1 MLGSLRFALAM
12 AVAFSHMG
20 LTPDFHFGSMAVVVF
35 YLIAGYVMTHSFSV
49 NFDGRLSRAPAF
61 YLDRFFRIYPL
72 YALSLLLIW
81 AFCRLSGYG
90 VLYTD
95 WRSMVAN
102 LGLLQLNSHPTIMN
116 PASWSLGTEVQFYL
130 LLPLLAYWRPLK
142 YALLPLSYAVF
153 LAATFGVIDTQTW
166 SYKLL
171 PGTLFVFIL
180 GSVLYDLARDPA
192 DRRSRMIV
200 LSMVAVGA
208 VHLAVMSCFPAHAEA
223 RYSLESLS
231 GLLTGIA
238 LLYLLGTV
246 KPSHRG
252 LDDWLGKLSYP
263 IFLSHVVVLYAFD
276 YLRLHGAFAPN
287 LRGAVALQLLATMA
301 FSVPLV
307 WFDDY
312 FQRWRK
318 RLQQRRAQAP
328 AAAPAAATA
337 AA

>member
-1 MLGSLRFALAM
+1 
-12 AVAFSHMG
+12 
-20 LTPDFHFGSMAVVVF
+20 
-35 YLIAGYVMTHSFSV
+35 
-49 NFDGRLSRAPAF
+49 
-61 YLDRFFRIYPL
+61 L

-130 LLPLLAYWRPLK
+130 LLPLLAYWLPLK

-208 VHLAVMSCFPAHAEA
+208 VHLAAMSCFPAHAEA

-238 LLYLLGTV
+238 LLYLLG
-246 KPSHRG
+246 
-252 LDDWLGKLSYP
+252 
-263 IFLSHVVVLYAFD
+263 
-276 YLRLHGAFAPN
+276 
-287 LRGAVALQLLATMA
+287 
-301 FSVPLV
+301 
-307 WFDDY
+307 
-312 FQRWRK
+312 
-318 RLQQRRAQAP
+318 
-328 AAAPAAATA
+328 
-337 AA
+337 